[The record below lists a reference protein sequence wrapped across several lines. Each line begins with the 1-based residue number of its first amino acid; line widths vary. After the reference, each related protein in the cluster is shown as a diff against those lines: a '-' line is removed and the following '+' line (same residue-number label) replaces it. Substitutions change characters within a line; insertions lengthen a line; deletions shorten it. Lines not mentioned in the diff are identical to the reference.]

1 MTTQEDSRQLQACL
15 PGLRRYARA
24 LVGRLH
30 ADDLVQDTV
39 ERAWRRLDQWQ
50 RSGEMRPWLF
60 SIMHNLHVDQLRRPG
75 LALQELDDDTVLHA
89 PERAPGQAIA
99 IGEMDAALAR
109 LPLGQREV
117 ILLVALEQ
125 MSYEQVAATLDIPV
139 GTVMSRLSRGR
150 DKLRTLLDGSPAC
163 SQGSGPP
170 TLKVVK

>member
-1 MTTQEDSRQLQACL
+1 MASQDDSRQLQACL

-24 LVGRLH
+24 LAGALH

-39 ERAWRRLDQWQ
+39 ERAWRKLDQ

-75 LALQELDDDTVLHA
+75 LALQEIDDDALLPA
-89 PERAPGQAIA
+89 PEHTPGQAIA

-125 MSYEQVAATLDIPV
+125 LPYEQVAATLDIPV

-150 DKLRTLLDGSPAC
+150 DKLRTLLDSRPAG

>member
-1 MTTQEDSRQLQACL
+1 MTMQEDSRQLKACL

-24 LVGRLH
+24 LVGPLH

-39 ERAWRRLDQWQ
+39 ERAWRRLAQWQ
-50 RSGEMRPWLF
+50 RGSEMRPWLF
-60 SIMHNLHVDQLRRPG
+60 SILHPLHVDHLRRPG

-89 PERAPGQAIA
+89 PEHAPGQAIA

-125 MSYEQVAATLDIPV
+125 MPYEQVAATLDIPV

-150 DKLRTLLDGSPAC
+150 DKLRTLLDGRPAG

>member
-1 MTTQEDSRQLQACL
+1 MTALDNSRQLQACL

-24 LVGRLH
+24 LAGALH

-39 ERAWRRLDQWQ
+39 ERAWRKLDQWQ
-50 RSGEMRPWLF
+50 RGGEMRPWLF
-60 SIMHNLHVDQLRRPG
+60 SIMHNLHVDRLRRPG
-75 LALQELDDDTVLHA
+75 LVLQELDDDALLSA

-125 MSYEQVAATLDIPV
+125 MPYEQVAATLDIPV
-139 GTVMSRLSRGR
+139 GTVMSRPR
-150 DKLRTLLDGSPAC
+150 DRRDITDCP
-163 SQGSGPP
+163 
-170 TLKVVK
+170 

>member
-1 MTTQEDSRQLQACL
+1 MTTQDDSRQLQACL

-24 LVGRLH
+24 LAGAVH

-39 ERAWRRLDQWQ
+39 ERAWRKLDQ

-75 LALQELDDDTVLHA
+75 LALQELDDDALLPA

-125 MSYEQVAATLDIPV
+125 MPYEQVAATLGIPV

-150 DKLRTLLDGSPAC
+150 DRLRELLDGRPA
-163 SQGSGPP
+163 GSHGAP

>member
-1 MTTQEDSRQLQACL
+1 MTMQEDSRQLQACL

-24 LVGRLH
+24 LVGPLH

-39 ERAWRRLDQWQ
+39 ERAWRRLAQWQ
-50 RSGEMRPWLF
+50 RGGEMRPWLF
-60 SIMHNLHVDQLRRPG
+60 SIMHNLHVDHSRRPG
-75 LALQELDDDTVLHA
+75 LALQELDDDTVLPA
-89 PERAPGQAIA
+89 PEHAPGQAIA

-125 MSYEQVAATLDIPV
+125 MPYEQVAATLDIPV

-150 DKLRTLLDGSPAC
+150 DKLRTLLDGRPAG